1 MSPKEKQ
8 NERETNQTILPNN
21 YSSTQ
26 SLVSIIMHKHNNKE
40 KHRKQQPKKC
50 ATFKHVGWQ
59 TRKTNNLF
67 QNMEINTV

>member
-50 ATFKHVGWQ
+50 ATFKHVG
-59 TRKTNNLF
+59 
-67 QNMEINTV
+67 